1 MTPRHPSIEL
11 ENRIA
16 LAQARELRQVLETFN
31 LRVQALSKDAET
43 ARHQVMLVRDVR
55 AFEDK
60 IGDILHGS
68 RAKEIRAS
76 VESSM
81 AENPPNPTSNETPSR
96 KSKQKPQLSAEELF
110 KLAQIAVDKEAVNAR
125 RKYEQQREELLQQL
139 KAIRVSEL
147 SVEEKPKIIAK
158 LDAVEREYSSIWRRL
173 ESGARGAEIL
183 AEIEAKASKQQRRR
197 RRHQPKKY
205 KPLKTQIK
213 KKASVTEFE
222 RAVRQLR
229 ADERAA
235 QARIRNDNFFRS
247 LVYLHP
253 AKTNSMKDD
262 RIYMSAG
269 VPNPRGKKK

>member
-1 MTPRHPSIEL
+1 MTTRHPSIEL
-11 ENRIA
+11 ENRIV

-43 ARHQVMLVRDVR
+43 ARHQVMLVRDTR
-55 AFEDK
+55 KFEDQ
-60 IGDILHGS
+60 ISNILHGS
-68 RAKEIRAS
+68 RAKEIRDS
-76 VESSM
+76 EESSM
-81 AENPPNPTSNETPSR
+81 AANPPNPAFDESPSR
-96 KSKQKPQLSAEELF
+96 KSKPKPQLSAEELF

-125 RKYEQQREELLQQL
+125 RKYEQRREELLQQL
-139 KAIRVSEL
+139 KAMREGEL
-147 SVEEKPKIIAK
+147 SAEEKPEIIAQ

-183 AEIEAKASKQQRRR
+183 AEIEAKASKQKRR

-213 KKASVTEFE
+213 KKASVTDFE
-222 RAVRQLR
+222 RAVRKLK

-235 QARIRNDNFFRS
+235 QARIRDDNFFRS